1 MIHGKTQL
9 KEMVR
14 ETRAGMGSDIEEG
27 AEDEH
32 VEDNH
37 HDINQIIEKPLI
49 ITGRQENE
57 TSSPEPIDP
66 DSILRKPG
74 DKRQHMELMTEEGEM
89 PLKRQKLEEL
99 EKAYG
104 ELLAAHSMFQNAAA
118 TYKAVKASIPFINTP
133 TFIKF
138 R

>member
-1 MIHGKTQL
+1 MI
-9 KEMVR
+9 R
-14 ETRAGMGSDIEEG
+14 ETRAGMGSDTEEG

-32 VEDNH
+32 VEDLH
-37 HDINQIIEKPLI
+37 QDANQIVEKHLDVIE
-49 ITGRQENE
+49 RQEHE

-66 DSILRKPG
+66 DTILRKPG

-104 ELLAAHSMFQNAAA
+104 DLLAAHSMFQNAVA

>member
-1 MIHGKTQL
+1 MI
-9 KEMVR
+9 R
-14 ETRAGMGSDIEEG
+14 ETRAGMGSDTEEG

-32 VEDNH
+32 VEDLH
-37 HDINQIIEKPLI
+37 QDANQIVEKHLDVI
-49 ITGRQENE
+49 GRQEHE

-66 DSILRKPG
+66 DTILRKPG

-89 PLKRQKLEEL
+89 PMKRQKLEEL

-104 ELLAAHSMFQNAAA
+104 DLLAAHSMFQNAAA
-118 TYKAVKASIPFINTP
+118 TYKAVKASIHFINTQ
-133 TFIKF
+133 TLIKF

>member
-1 MIHGKTQL
+1 
-9 KEMVR
+9 
-14 ETRAGMGSDIEEG
+14 
-27 AEDEH
+27 
-32 VEDNH
+32 
-37 HDINQIIEKPLI
+37 
-49 ITGRQENE
+49 
-57 TSSPEPIDP
+57 
-66 DSILRKPG
+66 
-74 DKRQHMELMTEEGEM
+74 MELMTEEGEM

-133 TFIKF
+133 AFIKF